1 MFKIKIL
8 TLPYTN
14 RNLWWHP
21 WVLRGFILYITQK
34 KNLVMTLH
42 VSLSE
47 ILSYLCVGQHIP
59 GVEAEAAPGFT
70 SSAGLM
76 ITGWLSSSVSSLGN
90 TTQTHIQGWNMIYS
104 LTELHADTNWSLR
117 DFTKRGENRLNR
129 REDLGE
135 WERVM
140 FPFKEQCHSS
150 VYSHPTKDIIWQ
162 TQTDLRSVPLAKSTL
177 ITLQALVILVSLEL
191 WGSDVN

>member
-1 MFKIKIL
+1 
-8 TLPYTN
+8 
-14 RNLWWHP
+14 
-21 WVLRGFILYITQK
+21 
-34 KNLVMTLH
+34 MTLH

-47 ILSYLCVGQHIP
+47 ILSNLCVGQHIP

-90 TTQTHIQGWNMIYS
+90 TTQTHMKGWKMIYS
-104 LTELHADTNWSLR
+104 LTMLHADTNRSLK
-117 DFTKRGENRLNR
+117 DFTKRRENRLNR
-129 REDLGE
+129 GEDLAE

-140 FPFKEQCHSS
+140 FPLKEQCHSS

-162 TQTDLRSVPLAKSTL
+162 TQTDLMSAKSTL

>member
-1 MFKIKIL
+1 MFKIKKSL

-21 WVLRGFILYITQK
+21 WVSWGFILYITQK

-47 ILSYLCVGQHIP
+47 ILIYALVSTYLESKQKLLLDSLRLLDWWSQG
-59 GVEAEAAPGFT
+59 GWAAV
-70 SSAGLM
+70 SAA
-76 ITGWLSSSVSSLGN
+76 WE

-104 LTELHADTNWSLR
+104 LTELHADTNWSLK
-117 DFTKRGENRLNR
+117 DFTKRGENRLKR
-129 REDLGE
+129 GEDLGE